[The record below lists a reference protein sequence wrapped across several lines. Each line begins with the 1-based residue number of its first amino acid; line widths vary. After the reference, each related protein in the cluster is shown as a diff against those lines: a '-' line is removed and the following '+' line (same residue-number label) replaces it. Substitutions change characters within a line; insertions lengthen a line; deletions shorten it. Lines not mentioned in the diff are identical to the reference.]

1 MKNSFPSKP
10 LYHKLGVKKIFQ
22 RYEKALK
29 IWEKCALCP
38 RSCGANR
45 FEGKKGECGADH
57 RLVIANY
64 GPHFG
69 EESVLVGN
77 KGSGTIF
84 FVYCNL
90 YCVFCQNWTI
100 SRGKE
105 KGETISSEKLA
116 HIMLTLQTM
125 GCHNINLVTP
135 TPHIPPILSAIGQAA
150 KEGLEIP
157 IVYNCGGYEQPNV
170 IKLLEGIIDIYMPD
184 CKYGSSEI
192 AFEYSGVPDYTESMK
207 LSLKEMQRQVGDL
220 QTDKRG
226 IAYRGL
232 LTRHLVLPEELAG
245 TAEVIRFLANEI
257 SPQCAINVM
266 EQYYPSFLAEI
277 YPQISRRV
285 SRKEFLD
292 AKKMAQKAGLQ
303 IIN

>member
-1 MKNSFPSKP
+1 MKNSFPSPP
-10 LYHKLGVKKIFQ
+10 LYKQLGVKKIFQ
-22 RYEKALK
+22 KYKKALE

-45 FEGKKGECGADH
+45 FSGETGECGADH

-64 GPHFG
+64 GPHYG

-77 KGSGTIF
+77 RGSGTIF

-90 YCVFCQNWTI
+90 YCIFCQNWTI

-105 KGETISSEKLA
+105 KGETVSAEKLA

-135 TPHIPPILSAIGQAA
+135 TPHIPLILSAIGQAVE
-150 KEGLEIP
+150 EGLELP
-157 IVYNCGGYEQPNV
+157 IVYNCGGYESPEV
-170 IKLLEGIIDIYMPD
+170 LTLLDGIIDIYMPD
-184 CKYGSSEI
+184 CKYGNSEI
-192 AFEYSGVPDYTESMK
+192 AFEYSGVPNYTEFMK

-220 QTDKRG
+220 QTDKNG

-232 LTRHLVLPEELAG
+232 LTRHLVLPNEIAG
-245 TAEVIRFLANEI
+245 TEEIIRFLANEI

-266 EQYYPSFLAEI
+266 DQYYPSFLAEK
-277 YPQISRRV
+277 YPHVSRRTG
-285 SRKEFLD
+285 RQEFLK
-292 AKKMAQKAGLQ
+292 AKKLVQKAGLQ